1 MAYVKVAAVSD
12 IPDRGALR
20 VEVGGREI
28 AVACVDG
35 EAYAFDDNCTHR
47 EFRLSWGGVDPAA
60 RTISCEWHGAQFCMR
75 TGEPVCPPAFAP
87 IAVYPA
93 KVEDGAV
100 WVDV

>member
-1 MAYVKVAAVSD
+1 MAFVKVAAVSD

-20 VEVGGREI
+20 VEIEGRGI

-35 EAYAFDDNCTHR
+35 EAYAFDDSCTHR
-47 EFRLSWGGVDPAA
+47 EFRLSWGGVDPKA
-60 RTISCEWHGAQFCMR
+60 RTISCEWHGAAFCLR
-75 TGEPVCPPAFAP
+75 TGEPTCPPAFAP